1 MKSKASAESSADGIT
16 NTTTALNS
24 SLGKSLH
31 GAIIEAIH
39 NNNTA
44 AAIKQN
50 KANKGPVGVV
60 GQQRNS
66 RQLSSMSKI
75 NNLPK
80 GNSN

>member
-24 SLGKSLH
+24 SLGKSLQ
-31 GAIIEAIH
+31 GVIIEAMH

-44 AAIKQN
+44 AVIKQN
-50 KANKGPVGVV
+50 KVNKGGVGVV